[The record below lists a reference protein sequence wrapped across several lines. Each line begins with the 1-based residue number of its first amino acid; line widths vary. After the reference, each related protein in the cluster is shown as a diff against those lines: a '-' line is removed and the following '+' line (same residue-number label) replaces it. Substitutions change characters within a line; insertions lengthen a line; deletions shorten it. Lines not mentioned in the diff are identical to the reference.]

1 MAILSFSILRWND
14 PLKTKKGLQYCK
26 PDSIII
32 DPAHTANT
40 ANLKEMMRMHMVQGK
55 LHTLFFYKTNKYLLE
70 KKFSCASSFLT
81 RGTGPDVSRISQT
94 DAFWKVCPGT
104 SVDVQVVFL

>member
-32 DPAHTANT
+32 DPAYTAND
-40 ANLKEMMRMHMVQGK
+40 ANLKQMMRMPMVQEK

-70 KKFSCASSFLT
+70 KKFSGPSSFLI
-81 RGTGPDVSRISQT
+81 RITSPEVNRRSQT
-94 DAFWKVCPGT
+94 DAFWE
-104 SVDVQVVFL
+104 S